1 MGYCNFLLHSNV
13 ELITGIYSL
22 TMTVIRY
29 LTLLFIILL
38 GALVFSTCVPM
49 ASTGNTSRNS
59 LSSSVSTEV
68 LYDQAF
74 RQNVRSIRLLLPD
87 GVLWSSA
94 YRIGDPTPVILAFDV
109 LELGNTEVAND
120 FQVKIIHCNADW
132 RKSNLS
138 NIDFLYDYNEF
149 RVTNEAFSYNTQVD
163 FTQYRMPLP
172 QVKLPGNYIIWV
184 YEGRDESN
192 VVFTKRL
199 MVYDQI
205 MGVGAEVV
213 RSNGAAERMTSHQI
227 EFFVDFSSVNV
238 LNPLEDIYVVIRQ
251 NYQWFNAIEG
261 LKPTFVRQE
270 RQQLEYQHF
279 DLQNNFYAGNE
290 YRFFDL
296 RTLNALGQN
305 VGDIRRDQVPIQ
317 AFLLPDRNRGREVY
331 SQYED
336 LNGAYVV
343 NNLDNRGDELNAD
356 YVKTHFFLE
365 ADQKVTGNVYVV
377 GAFNNQTL
385 TPENRMVYDP
395 TLKGYTADLLLKQG
409 FYNYQYYVS
418 DDQPNN
424 PYVFDGSLFEV
435 ENEYDILV
443 YTRPIGTRG
452 DILAGYTQI
461 TSQLGGR

>member
-1 MGYCNFLLHSNV
+1 
-13 ELITGIYSL
+13 
-22 TMTVIRY
+22 MT
-29 LTLLFIILL
+29 
-38 GALVFSTCVPM
+38 ASPNEVF
-49 ASTGNTSRNS
+49 
-59 LSSSVSTEV
+59 
-68 LYDQAF
+68 YDQAF
-74 RQNVRSIRLLLPD
+74 RKNIQSIRLFLPD

-94 YRIGDPTPVILAFDV
+94 YPIDDPTPITLAFDV
-109 LELGNTEVAND
+109 LELGNTAAAND

-172 QVKLPGNYIIWV
+172 RVKLPGNYIIWV

-205 MGVGAEVV
+205 MGVGAEVK

-227 EFFVDFSSVNV
+227 EFFVDFSNVNV
-238 LNPLEDIYVVIRQ
+238 PNPLDDIYVVIRQ
-251 NYQWFNAIEG
+251 NYRWFNAIKG
-261 LKPTFVRQE
+261 LEPTFVRQE
-270 RQQLEYQHF
+270 RQQLEYRHF

-296 RTLNALGQN
+296 RTLTTLGQN
-305 VGDIRRDQVPIQ
+305 VGDIRRDQMPIEV
-317 AFLLPDRNRGREVY
+317 FLLPDRSRSRDVY

-343 NNLDNRGDELNAD
+343 SNLDNRGDELNAD
-356 YVKTHFFLE
+356 YVRTHFFLE
-365 ADQKVTGNVYVV
+365 ADQKVTGDVYVV
-377 GAFNNQTL
+377 GAFNNRTL
-385 TPENRMVYDP
+385 TPENRMIYDP
-395 TLKGYTADLLLKQG
+395 ALKGYTTDLLLKQG
-409 FYNYQYYVS
+409 FYNYHYYVS

-424 PYVFDGSLFEV
+424 SYVFDGSYFEV
-435 ENEYDILV
+435 DNEYDILV
-443 YTRPIGTRG
+443 YTRPIGSRG

-461 TSQLGGR
+461 SSRLGGR

>member
-1 MGYCNFLLHSNV
+1 
-13 ELITGIYSL
+13 
-22 TMTVIRY
+22 MTVIRY

-38 GALVFSTCVPM
+38 GALVFLTCVPM

-59 LSSSVSTEV
+59 LNSSVSTEV

-163 FTQYRMPLP
+163 FTQYRISLP
-172 QVKLPGNYIIWV
+172 RVKLPGNYIIWV
-184 YEGRDESN
+184 YEGRDESK